1 MKRMAKKVEKGTSS
15 RGKGRGSTPEKVK
28 TKGKESAEEATKP
41 TKKPEGPRLQVGA
54 PMKACWTD
62 LLILVHFWDEGLI
75 ATEYARGTLH
85 PSILK
90 SGVGLDAVEAAEKR
104 VSDMEVEVKQ
114 LRSLNA
120 ALRDIEQWCQAPRR
134 EAEKS

>member
-41 TKKPEGPRLQVGA
+41 TKKPEGPRLL
-54 PMKACWTD
+54 PSMKEICA
-62 LLILVHFWDEGLI
+62 IGDER
-75 ATEYARGTLH
+75 ATTK
-85 PSILK
+85 LK